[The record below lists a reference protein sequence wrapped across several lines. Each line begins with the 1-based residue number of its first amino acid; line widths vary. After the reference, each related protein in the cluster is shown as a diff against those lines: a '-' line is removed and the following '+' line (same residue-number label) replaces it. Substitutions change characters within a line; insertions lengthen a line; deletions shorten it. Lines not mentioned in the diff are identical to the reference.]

1 MANRV
6 EVEDWERSEKRKNP
20 SQGRMMIHFQ
30 NSSGIDKAEVSL
42 SLCRSL
48 IINRG

>member
-6 EVEDWERSEKRKNP
+6 EVEDWERSEKKKKA
-20 SQGRMMIHFQ
+20 SHGRMMIHFQ
-30 NSSGIDKAEVSL
+30 NSSGIDKAAVSL
-42 SLCRSL
+42 SLYKSL